1 MNVDILWANFL
12 TQIKDELSSLSYDTW
27 FKDTK
32 LLSLQNGK
40 AIVVVPM
47 PIHKK
52 HLADNYS
59 KIIIEKLNN
68 ITGTNF
74 ELELILNDEIEKY
87 TTNKKEEKQKENRES
102 GVPPNAFQSNLKSK
116 YTFENFIVGNSNKF
130 AQAAALSVAENPGNM
145 YNPLFIYGNSGL
157 GKTHL
162 MHAIGN
168 YITGNSNRKVLYVTS
183 DQFIQDFIDM
193 NKRDEKGTNFNYVE
207 FFKNK
212 YRNVD
217 VLIIDDIQ
225 FLGGA
230 TQTQQEFFHTFNTL
244 YNDSKQIIISSD
256 RSPDD
261 LKLLED
267 RLRTRFCWGLTVNIF
282 PPDFS
287 LRTQII
293 RKKISSGNFEK
304 EIPNDVVEYIASNI
318 GTDVR
323 QLEGSIT
330 RLIAYSAIM
339 GGVEITLDLAIESL
353 KDFISKGISEKNDI
367 HRIQKIVSE
376 YFQITVEDIRSKKRS
391 SNISFPRQIAMYLC
405 RKMTSESFPKIGTEF
420 GGKDH
425 STVMHSVDKIEE
437 EIKVNPDLAKIIEKL
452 KEDIGEGVEKKKIKR
467 KKFIH
472 MKS

>member
-1 MNVDILWANFL
+1 M
-12 TQIKDELSSLSYDTW
+12 TSLSFYTC

-32 LLSLQNGK
+32 LYKLDDGK
-40 AIVVVPM
+40 AFIIVPM

-59 KIIIEKLNN
+59 DLILSHLND

-74 ELELILNDEIEKY
+74 ELVFLL
-87 TTNKKEEKQKENRES
+87 KEEAEKREKEKKKIKSEKQDNIVDISIPNERFEDV
-102 GVPPNAFQSNLKSK
+102 GVPHNHYQSNLKSE
-116 YTFENFIVGNSNKF
+116 YTFDNFIVGNSNKF
-130 AQAAALSVAENPGNM
+130 AHAAALSVAENPGNM

-168 YITGNSNRKVLYVTS
+168 YITKNSNRRVLYVTS
-183 DQFIQDFIDM
+183 DQFIQDFIGI
-193 NKRDEKGTNFNYVE
+193 NKKDEKGTNFNYID

-212 YRNVD
+212 YRNID

-230 TQTQQEFFHTFNTL
+230 TQTQQEFFHTFNSL
-244 YNDSKQIIISSD
+244 YDDSKQIIISSD

-282 PPDFS
+282 PPDFT
-287 LRTQII
+287 LRTEILK
-293 RKKISSGNFEK
+293 KKIISGNLEK

-323 QLEGSIT
+323 QLEGSIN
-330 RLIAYSAIM
+330 RLIAYSAMM
-339 GGVEITLDLAIESL
+339 GGAEITLDLAIEAL
-353 KDFISKGISEKNDI
+353 KDFISKGLGEKNDVQ
-367 HRIQKIVSE
+367 RIQKIVSE
-376 YFQITVEDIRSKKRS
+376 YFQITIEDIRSKKRS

-405 RKMTSESFPKIGTEF
+405 RTMTNESFPKIGTEF

-425 STVMHSVDKIEE
+425 TTVMHSVLKIEK
-437 EIKVNPDLAKIIEKL
+437 EIKVNKDLANIIEKL
-452 KEDIGEGVEKKKIKR
+452 KKDIGNV
-467 KKFIH
+467 
-472 MKS
+472 

>member
-1 MNVDILWANFL
+1 MNVDILWTKFL
-12 TQIKDELSSLSYDTW
+12 SQVKEELTSLSFDTW
-27 FKDTK
+27 FSDTQLYK
-32 LLSLQNGK
+32 LDNGK
-40 AIVVVPM
+40 AYIIVPM

-52 HLADNYS
+52 HLIDNYS
-59 KIIIEKLNN
+59 KLIIEKLNE

-74 ELELILNDEIEKY
+74 ELVLLLNEEIEKEDS
-87 TTNKKEEKQKENRES
+87 KEIPLVMQEEILSK
-102 GVPPNAFQSNLKSK
+102 PIIQSNLNNK
-116 YTFENFIVGNSNKF
+116 YTFENFIVGNTNKF
-130 AQAAALSVAENPGNM
+130 AHAAALSVAENPGNM

-168 YITGNSNRKVLYVTS
+168 YIIQNSNRRVLYVTS
-183 DQFIQDFIDM
+183 DQFIQDFIGI
-193 NKRDEKGTNFNYVE
+193 NKKDNTGTNFNYVD

-212 YRNVD
+212 YRNID

-287 LRTQII
+287 LRTEIL
-293 RKKISSGNFEK
+293 RKKIMAGNFEK
-304 EIPNDVVEYIASNI
+304 EIPEDVIEYIASNI

-330 RLIAYSAIM
+330 RLIAYSTIM
-339 GGVEITLDLAIESL
+339 GGAEITLDLAIEAL
-353 KDFISKGISEKNDI
+353 KDFINKGMSEKNDI

-376 YFQITVEDIRSKKRS
+376 YFQISVEDIRSKKRS

-405 RKMTSESFPKIGTEF
+405 RNMTSESFPKIGTEF

-425 STVMHSVDKIEE
+425 STVMHSVEKIES
-437 EIKVNPDLAKIIEKL
+437 EIKVNKDLENIIEKL
-452 KEDIGEGVEKKKIKR
+452 KKDIGIV
-467 KKFIH
+467 
-472 MKS
+472 